1 MAYNINKLADTYA
14 IMNGERKQNQGKKGP
29 PFPQWKP
36 VLTEDGKS
44 RTFNVRFLP
53 YQDQNEQPFQEV
65 SYYDDKSLSPWRLVA
80 PAQFGLEDPIAE
92 LVMELRKDRKNK
104 EAWKIIKPLLPKPRY
119 FAPVFIREEADK
131 GTQVWELSP
140 TVCKDIYGVLV
151 SEDYRDEDVTSPE
164 KGFDFQVTVSPSGKT
179 FVQPGTGKVYPVN
192 DVKIQVRTKST
203 RLAKSDEEVKK
214 LLNAIPNLQE
224 IFIKQCKPADEL
236 KELLEGYLAIDA
248 RSELNE
254 TEATNDASS
263 VSTASDPVLAKSVED
278 QFADL

>member
-1 MAYNINKLADTYA
+1 MAYNINKLADAYA
-14 IMNGERKQNQGKKGP
+14 VMNGEKRSNQVKKGP

-36 VLTEDGKS
+36 TLTDEGKS

-65 SYYDDKSLSPWRLVA
+65 SYYDNKALSPFRLVA

-92 LVMELRKDRKNK
+92 LVMELRKDRNNK
-104 EAWKIIKPLLPKPRY
+104 SAWSIIKPLLPRPRY
-119 FAPVFIREEADK
+119 FAPVFVREEADK
-131 GTQVWELSP
+131 GVQVWELSP

-179 FVQPGTGKVYPVN
+179 FTNPVTKVVYPVN
-192 DVKIQVRTKST
+192 DVKLIARTKST
-203 RLAKSDEEVKK
+203 RLAKTDEEIRK
-214 LLNAIPNLQE
+214 LVSSIPNLLE
-224 IFIKQCKPADEL
+224 IFTKQCRPADEL
-236 KELLEGYLAIDA
+236 KEMLENYLAIDA
-248 RSELNE
+248 NSSSESE
-254 TEATNDASS
+254 EATKSSDPATEAA
-263 VSTASDPVLAKSVED
+263 LAKSVED

>member
-1 MAYNINKLADTYA
+1 MAYNINKLTNTFAV
-14 IMNGERKQNQGKKGP
+14 MNGEKKANQGKKGP

-36 VLTEDGKS
+36 TLTEDGKA

-65 SYYDDKSLSPWRLVA
+65 SYYDDKSLSPYRLVA

-104 EAWKIIKPLLPKPRY
+104 EAWKVIKPLLPKPRY

-131 GTQVWELSP
+131 GVQVWELSP

-179 FVQPGTGKVYPVN
+179 FTNPVTKVVYPVN
-192 DVKIQVRTKST
+192 DVKVQARTKST
-203 RLAKSDEEVKK
+203 RLAKTDDENKK
-214 LLNAIPNLQE
+214 MIATIPNLLD
-224 IFIKQCKPADEL
+224 IFTKQCKSPDEL
-236 KELLEGYLAIDA
+236 KTLLEGYLAVD
-248 RSELNE
+248 SQ
-254 TEATNDASS
+254 ATQNASGNGTS
-263 VSTASDPVLAKSVED
+263 NGADDVVDPASLKSVED

>member
-1 MAYNINKLADTYA
+1 MTYNINKLADTYA
-14 IMNGERKQNQGKKGP
+14 VMNGEKKANQGKKGP

-36 VLTEDGKS
+36 TLSDDGKA

-65 SYYDDKSLSPWRLVA
+65 SYYDDKSLSPYRLVA

-119 FAPVFIREEADK
+119 FAPVFVREEADK
-131 GTQVWELSP
+131 GVQVWELSP

-179 FVQPGTGKVYPVN
+179 FTNPVTKIVYPVN
-192 DVKIQVRTKST
+192 DVKVLARTKST
-203 RLAKSDEEVKK
+203 KLAKSEDEARK
-214 LLNAIPNLQE
+214 LIGSIPNLLD
-224 IFIKQCKPADEL
+224 IFTKQCKSADEL
-236 KELLEGYLAIDA
+236 KGMLEGYLAIDA
-248 RSELNE
+248 RATQSESG
-254 TEATNDASS
+254 TNHTADADE
-263 VSTASDPVLAKSVED
+263 VMDPAALKSVED
-278 QFADL
+278 QFAGL

>member
-14 IMNGERKQNQGKKGP
+14 VMNGEKKANQGKKGP

-36 VLTEDGKS
+36 TLSDDGKA

-65 SYYDDKSLSPWRLVA
+65 SYYDNKSLSPFRLVA

-104 EAWKIIKPLLPKPRY
+104 EAWKVIKPLLPKPRY
-119 FAPVFIREEADK
+119 FAPVFVREEADK
-131 GTQVWELSP
+131 GVQVWELSP

-179 FVQPGTGKVYPVN
+179 FTNPDTKIVYPVN
-192 DVKIQVRTKST
+192 DVKVLARTKST
-203 RLAKSDEEVKK
+203 RLAKTDEEVRK
-214 LLNAIPNLQE
+214 LVGSIPNLLD
-224 IFIKQCKPADEL
+224 IFTKQCKSADEL
-236 KELLEGYLAIDA
+236 KGMLEGYLAIDA
-248 RSELNE
+248 RATQNE
-254 TEATNDASS
+254 SGTNHTSDADD
-263 VSTASDPVLAKSVED
+263 VMDPNAMKSVED
-278 QFADL
+278 QFASL

>member
-1 MAYNINKLADTYA
+1 MAYNISKLADTYA
-14 IMNGERKQNQGKKGP
+14 VMNGEKKANQGKKGP

-36 VLTEDGKS
+36 TLSDDGKA

-65 SYYDDKSLSPWRLVA
+65 SYYDDKSLSPYRLVA

-104 EAWKIIKPLLPKPRY
+104 EAWKVIKPLLPKPRY
-119 FAPVFIREEADK
+119 FAPVFVREEADK
-131 GTQVWELSP
+131 GVQVWELSP

-179 FVQPGTGKVYPVN
+179 FTNPVTKIVYPVN
-192 DVKIQVRTKST
+192 DVKVLARTKST
-203 RLAKSDEEVKK
+203 RLAKTDEEVRK
-214 LLNAIPNLQE
+214 LVGSIPNLLD
-224 IFIKQCKPADEL
+224 IFTKQCKSADEL
-236 KELLEGYLAIDA
+236 KGMLEGYLAIDA
-248 RSELNE
+248 RTSNE
-254 TEATNDASS
+254 SGTNH
-263 VSTASDPVLAKSVED
+263 TSDTDDMVDPNAMKSVED
-278 QFADL
+278 QFASL

>member
-14 IMNGERKQNQGKKGP
+14 VMNGERKANQGKKGP
-29 PFPQWKP
+29 PFTQWKP
-36 VLTEDGKS
+36 TLSEDGKA
-44 RTFNVRFLP
+44 RIFNVRCLP

-65 SYYDDKSLSPWRLVA
+65 SYYDDKSLSPYRLVA

-119 FAPVFIREEADK
+119 FAPVFVREEADK
-131 GTQVWELSP
+131 GVQVWELSP
-140 TVCKDIYGVLV
+140 TVCKDIYGILV

-179 FVQPGTGKVYPVN
+179 FTNPVTKVVYPVN
-192 DVKIQVRTKST
+192 DVKVIARTKST
-203 RLAKSDEEVKK
+203 RLAKTDEEAKK
-214 LLNAIPNLQE
+214 LIDSIPNLLE
-224 IFIKQCKPADEL
+224 IFTKQCKPADEL
-236 KELLEGYLAIDA
+236 KELLENYLAIDA
-248 RSELNE
+248 DSSSQKEQSSKADSENS
-254 TEATNDASS
+254 TES
-263 VSTASDPVLAKSVED
+263 AKSVED